1 MFEKEYLITF
11 KAEQLAK
18 QYKIKKAD
26 FPSATSWAYQMKH
39 QLTMGVGKN
48 WRIVAVKEK

>member
-11 KAEQLAK
+11 KAEQAAK
-18 QYKIKKAD
+18 QYEVSKPD
-26 FPSATSWAYQMKH
+26 FPSATSWAYQKRH
-39 QLTMGVGKN
+39 QLTMGMGRN